1 VYFDLHL
8 YIMQENVKALYTDRR
23 YLELISRQHPAELQ
37 DDLKHF
43 ILIELDKYVT
53 KKGFTGDCFPLACGV
68 VRNQVHSD
76 KSKFFREYRKAQTAG
91 RTIQD
96 MPESLTDKM
105 EAIIQTIL
113 AGKPVYETF
122 HHRAVTLPMQSLRMQ
137 AEYAF
142 SRQSGLFKRSCVV
155 AAIPVVIFMDAHD
168 SDQMSDRLDEVQAF
182 TGKLLGQMVAESVCV
197 VEVGE
202 IQVIDSKIV

>member
-1 VYFDLHL
+1 
-8 YIMQENVKALYTDRR
+8 MQENVKKLYTDKR
-23 YLELISRQHPAELQ
+23 YLELISKQEPEHLRE
-37 DDLKHF
+37 DLKHF

-91 RTIQD
+91 RSIQD
-96 MPESLTDKM
+96 MPDTLTDKM

-113 AGKPVYETF
+113 AGKPVYDTF
-122 HHRAVTLPMQSLRMQ
+122 HHRTITLPMQSLRLQ

-155 AAIPVVIFMDAHD
+155 AAIPVVLFMDAHD
-168 SDQMSDRLDEVQAF
+168 SDQMADRLEEVQQF
-182 TGKLLGQMVAESVCV
+182 TGKLLGQMASENVCI
-197 VEVGE
+197 VEVGDV
-202 IQVIDSKIV
+202 QVIDSKII

>member
-1 VYFDLHL
+1 
-8 YIMQENVKALYTDRR
+8 MQENVKALYTDRR
-23 YLELISRQHPAELQ
+23 YLELISKQQPADLQ
-37 DDLKHF
+37 PDLLHF
-43 ILIELDKYVT
+43 VLIEIDKWVG
-53 KKGFTGDCFPLACGV
+53 KKGYTGDCFPIACGV
-68 VRNQVHSD
+68 VRNQVHSE
-76 KSKFFREYRKAQTAG
+76 KSKFYREYRKAQTAG

-122 HHRAVTLPMQSLRMQ
+122 HHRAVTLPMASLRMQ

-142 SRQSGLFKRSCVV
+142 ARQDGLFKKSCVV
-155 AAIPVVIFMDAHD
+155 AAIPVVLFMEAHD
-168 SDQMSDRLDEVQAF
+168 SDQMTDRLEEVQAF
-182 TGKLLGQMVAESVCV
+182 TGKLLGQMASESVCV
-197 VEVGE
+197 VEVGD